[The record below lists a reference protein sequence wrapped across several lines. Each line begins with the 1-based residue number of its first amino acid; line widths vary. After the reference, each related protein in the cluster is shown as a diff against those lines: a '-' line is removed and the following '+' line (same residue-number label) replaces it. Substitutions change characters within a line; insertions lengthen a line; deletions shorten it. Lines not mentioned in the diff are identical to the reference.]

1 MMGRSAQTGRSPIGT
16 LLALLVLAYG
26 AYVAIQYVPQRIE
39 TATVTS
45 ILDNVAE
52 LHRQEAM
59 TDTRAVKAAI
69 DRQLYINQINDFQGT
84 FSIVPIAGGGYT
96 VTARY
101 DRSLNLLFTTRPLAY
116 EKTVTLE

>member
-1 MMGRSAQTGRSPIGT
+1 MDGRPAQTGRSAIGT
-16 LLALLVLAYG
+16 LILLLFLAYG
-26 AYVAIQYVPQRIE
+26 VYVAIQYAPQHIE

-52 LHRQEAM
+52 LHRKEPM

-69 DRQLYINQINDFQGT
+69 DKQLYINQINDFQGT
-84 FSIVPIAGGGYT
+84 FSIVPVAGGGYT

-101 DRSLNLLFTTRPLAY
+101 DRSLNLLFTTRPLVY
-116 EKTVTLE
+116 EKTVTLD